1 VSGASI
7 DGGSIVRI
15 ELLRTGVPL
24 AILAGLVAGGCV
36 DSGLPGENLPLED
49 ARTRPLVYDLYD
61 EGQHVGPVH
70 YDDRDWLVA
79 GPAIMIGDAL
89 LSPVPAAGADV
100 FALASDTGD
109 HARLYIRTVAGMVP
123 LAPVA
128 VQGEA
133 PPAAEAEHH

>member
-1 VSGASI
+1 
-7 DGGSIVRI
+7 
-15 ELLRTGVPL
+15 
-24 AILAGLVAGGCV
+24 
-36 DSGLPGENLPLED
+36 
-49 ARTRPLVYDLYD
+49 
-61 EGQHVGPVH
+61 
-70 YDDRDWLVA
+70 
-79 GPAIMIGDAL
+79 MIGDAL

-109 HARLYIRTVAGMVP
+109 HARLYIRTDAGMVP